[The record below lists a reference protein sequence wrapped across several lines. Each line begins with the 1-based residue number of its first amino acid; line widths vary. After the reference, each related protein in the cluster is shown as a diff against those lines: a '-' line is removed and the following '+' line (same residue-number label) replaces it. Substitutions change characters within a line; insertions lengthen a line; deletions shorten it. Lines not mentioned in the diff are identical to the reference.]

1 MPEVQIKLN
10 PLFCGGRGG
19 GRESKWNQKQA
30 LSEDKW
36 VSDENRCL
44 QQQMK
49 AHRHQELESNGR
61 VTLLFLWSITSS
73 SEQLVIQIM
82 IATLELKNYKSLT
95 FCNVEYLFS
104 PRLRFSS

>member
-1 MPEVQIKLN
+1 MKVFNFFPPFL
-10 PLFCGGRGG
+10 RGEG

-49 AHRHQELESNGR
+49 AHRHQELESDG
-61 VTLLFLWSITSS
+61 
-73 SEQLVIQIM
+73 
-82 IATLELKNYKSLT
+82 
-95 FCNVEYLFS
+95 
-104 PRLRFSS
+104 